1 MTAVRQNGHGIRLVH
16 DLPEGS
22 ARGCAPLPL
31 ATGTITCT
39 LPILNTLLLSLPVF
53 LAHLFR
59 LTLIDYS

>member
-31 ATGTITCT
+31 ATFSFIHTAF
-39 LPILNTLLLSLPVF
+39 VF
-53 LAHLFR
+53 M
-59 LTLIDYS
+59 